1 MVVGLKGA
9 GAYGGLPQN
18 LSQHYYLSSSIIFP
32 REGEF
37 ERGWGQRVRL
47 GTPSRGRVAYTEE
60 VSRQVGWW
68 RPGLAP
74 VLVAS
79 LSQPTEMSPGSVGTW
94 TVQG

>member
-1 MVVGLKGA
+1 MGGA
-9 GAYGGLPQN
+9 APESLSPLPPYFFHV
-18 LSQHYYLSSSIIFP
+18 SPP

-47 GTPSRGRVAYTEE
+47 GAPSRGGVGYSEE

-79 LSQPTEMSPGSVGTW
+79 LSQPTEISPGSAGTW